1 MIFLFDFQ
9 NYRKMIRLAW
19 NEPSAQV
26 RVYFLMILLLWV
38 PPVSTFH
45 AICFFL
51 DGLLFPGLWRT
62 QIVKPVFVVGHARSG
77 TTLTH
82 RLMSQDEGRF
92 SSFMLYEMYFP
103 SLLQKWLIRRVAALD
118 RKLGGHLER
127 RVAAWNERHY
137 AAMRGIHDMGITNL
151 EEDDIVLYYSLA
163 SGYWI
168 TKMPYMG
175 DLDFYYV
182 DEWPEKKR
190 KRLMRFYR
198 DCVRRQL
205 YLNGSDK
212 IHLSKN
218 PVFAGR
224 VEALIET
231 FPDARIVVPI
241 RNPYE
246 TIPSLLKLMRSGWK
260 RLAWEEDRQQR
271 CLAFLGNQSF
281 HTYKHPLEVLARMPE
296 VPHSVVDY
304 RDLASDPAGTIDR
317 VYRDLGLELS
327 PAYREVLLGAGT
339 RAREHK
345 SDHRYS
351 LEEFG
356 LEADA
361 IRSELA
367 ELFDRFGWD
376 DDERPQTL
384 DPAAQSGRNGG
395 SYQKENH

>member
-1 MIFLFDFQ
+1 
-9 NYRKMIRLAW
+9 LA
-19 NEPSAQV
+19 
-26 RVYFLMILLLWV
+26 
-38 PPVSTFH
+38 
-45 AICFFL
+45 
-51 DGLLFPGLWRT
+51 
-62 QIVKPVFVVGHARSG
+62 
-77 TTLTH
+77 
-82 RLMSQDEGRF
+82 
-92 SSFMLYEMYFP
+92 
-103 SLLQKWLIRRVAALD
+103 RRVAEWE
-118 RKLGGHLER
+118 ER
-127 RVAAWNERHY
+127 RYGASRH
-137 AAMRGIHDMGITNL
+137 MHSMGLTIP
-151 EEDDIVLYYSLA
+151 EEDDIALYYSMA
-163 SGYWI
+163 SGFWI

-198 DCVRRQL
+198 DCLRRQL

-212 IHLSKN
+212 SHLSKN

-231 FPDARIVVPI
+231 FPDARIVVPV

-246 TIPSLLKLMRSGWK
+246 TIPSLLKLMRTGWK
-260 RLAWEEDRQQR
+260 SLAWEEERQQR
-271 CLAFLGNQSF
+271 CLTFLGNQSF

-304 RDLASDPAGTIDR
+304 RDLLSEPAATIER
-317 VYRDLGLELS
+317 VYRDLGFELS
-327 PAYREVLLGAGT
+327 PGYREVLAGEGK
-339 RAREHK
+339 RARKHK
-345 SDHRYS
+345 SGHHYS

-376 DDERPQTL
+376 DDRQPQAPEPPG
-384 DPAAQSGRNGG
+384 PAPPHGG
-395 SYQKENH
+395 SDQKENR

>member
-1 MIFLFDFQ
+1 
-9 NYRKMIRLAW
+9 
-19 NEPSAQV
+19 
-26 RVYFLMILLLWV
+26 
-38 PPVSTFH
+38 
-45 AICFFL
+45 
-51 DGLLFPGLWRT
+51 LWRT
-62 QIVKPVFVVGHARSG
+62 KIDKPVFIVGHARSG

-82 RLMSQDEGRF
+82 RLMSKDEGRF

-103 SLLQKWLIRRVAALD
+103 SLLQKWVIRRVAALD
-118 RKLGGHLER
+118 RRLGGRLER
-127 RVAAWNERHY
+127 RVQAWNDRHY
-137 AAMRGIHDMGITNL
+137 AAMRGIHEMGITNM

-190 KRLMRFYR
+190 RRLMRFYR
-198 DCVRRQL
+198 DCLRRQL
-205 YLNGSDK
+205 YLNGGDK

-231 FPDARIVVPI
+231 FPDARIVVPV

-260 RLAWEEDRQQR
+260 RLAWEEARQQR
-271 CLAFLGNQSF
+271 CLEFLGNQSF

-304 RDLASDPAGTIDR
+304 RDLLSEPAETIER
-317 VYRDLGLELS
+317 VYRDLGIEMS
-327 PAYREVLLGAGT
+327 QSYREVLLGEGK

-361 IRSELA
+361 IRSELS

-376 DDERPQTL
+376 EADTDDRPVV
-384 DPAAQSGRNGG
+384 
-395 SYQKENH
+395 E